1 MKVSVITVCYNAR
14 DVIETALRSIQAQT
28 CPDIE
33 KVIVDGGSSD
43 GTQDIVTRYLNPGD
57 KFVSGKDGGIY
68 DAMNKGI
75 AMATGDIIYFLNAD
89 DSFCDANVLSDV
101 AVKFTAN
108 AAADLIY
115 GKVIWKEMPR
125 IPSRYRLPFQFTSVC
140 DFMDNTI
147 CHQAVFARKALFET
161 IGYFDCQ
168 YRYAADCEWLLKAFK
183 HAPRA
188 FVFFERDI
196 AFYYYL
202 GRSYQQGPNTENEKR
217 KIFLRHFP
225 LPMFVFYLVRYV
237 WLRDFR
243 KFLLSG
249 KI

>member
-14 DVIETALRSIQAQT
+14 EVIATALRSVQAQT
-28 CPDIE
+28 WTNIE
-33 KVIVDGGSSD
+33 KVLVDGGSSD
-43 GTQDIVTRYLNPGD
+43 GTQDIVAGYLNPGD

-89 DSFCDANVLSDV
+89 DAFCDARVVADV
-101 AVKFTAN
+101 VGQFMAHAAV
-108 AAADLIY
+108 DLIY
-115 GKVIWKEMPR
+115 GRVIWKEMPR
-125 IPSRYRLPFQFTSVC
+125 VPPRYRMPFQFTSVR

-147 CHQAVFARKALFET
+147 CHQAVFARKALFEA
-161 IGYFDCQ
+161 IGHFDCQ
-168 YRYAADCEWLLKAFK
+168 YKYAADCEWLLKAFK

-196 AFYYYL
+196 ACYYYL
-202 GRSYQQGPNTENEKR
+202 GRSYQQGANTEQEKR
-217 KIFLRHFP
+217 RIFSRHFP
-225 LPMFVFYLVRYV
+225 WPVFGFYCVRYV

-243 KFLLSG
+243 RLLSSG
-249 KI
+249 RN